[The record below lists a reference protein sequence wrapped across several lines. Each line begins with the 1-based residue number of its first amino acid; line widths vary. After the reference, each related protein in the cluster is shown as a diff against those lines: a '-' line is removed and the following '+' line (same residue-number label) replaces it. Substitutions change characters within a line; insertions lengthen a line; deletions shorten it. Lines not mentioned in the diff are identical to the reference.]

1 MNQIDDE
8 LRALEEEKRKKK
20 HTGPNNTIVW
30 VILIA
35 LSVYILSVMFSG
47 CQHRAGL
54 KPQLSQETPPH
65 QSDIALKGPVAG
77 WTCTSC
83 GYFNL
88 VDNKQIRHCGVCGA
102 AR

>member
-1 MNQIDDE
+1 M
-8 LRALEEEKRKKK
+8 LEEEKRKKK
-20 HTGPNNTIVW
+20 HSGPNNTIVW
-30 VILIA
+30 IILVA
-35 LSVYILSVMFSG
+35 LGFYILSVMFCG

-54 KPQLSQETPPH
+54 KPQLTQESTTED
-65 QSDIALKGPVAG
+65 QMVAMKGPVAG
-77 WTCTSC
+77 WTCHKC